1 MEALNQRIRG
11 IRKYP
16 LEARLAFIVLFIG
29 IALRFAI
36 ASYTV
41 EGGDPCY
48 HLSAARFIG
57 RNLQI
62 PLFEPLGREI
72 FAHEPLFH
80 LTAAPFY
87 IAFEQLNLG
96 DFGMHLVS
104 PIFGSLSLVF
114 SYLISRKLFN
124 RKIALYALIFTAF
137 IPLHIYHST
146 TAHIDMAAAF
156 FVTLS
161 VYLAVNGSFYGS
173 SAAFGLSVLGR
184 INSVFLAPFHAFM
197 IIRRNKGKYFKIL
210 KLLAIFFFITF
221 LILLPWYARNYALL
235 HNPVWPFLNSFF
247 GGYYS
252 TGHDRKPDKIGHM
265 LDFKD
270 AYVEVFLALFG
281 VPDGKYESL
290 FLFGSS
296 ALRLIVIGFIIFAF
310 FSLIPILF
318 WLFNK
323 PFREKNVST
332 VLWIVLPF
340 IFFLY
345 FYQLN
350 YANTS
355 TRYILGAIPFIGILW
370 GLGIDRISKIASLKV
385 IWIFLVSFIVVF
397 SASEA
402 VKTGFITMK
411 WKSMYSDIEWMQKNT
426 PKDALFI
433 APGQCFG
440 YRLDRS
446 TYPPKGMGYAL
457 KPSLDP
463 KIEEIDYI
471 INADNAVQK
480 PIPRNIFK
488 DYLPYFEIIYRNEY
502 TNFEV
507 YGRKAMQ

>member
-1 MEALNQRIRG
+1 MGAFLRKIRE
-11 IRKYP
+11 YP
-16 LEARLAFIVLFIG
+16 LEARLAFTVMLIG
-29 IALRFAI
+29 ILLRFAI

-87 IAFEQLNLG
+87 IAFEQLKMG
-96 DFGMHLVS
+96 DLGMHLIS

-124 RKIALYALIFTAF
+124 LKIALYALIFTAF

-156 FVTLS
+156 FATLS
-161 VYLAVNGSFYGS
+161 VYLAVNGNFYGS

-197 IIRRNKGKYFKIL
+197 VIRRNKGNYFKIL
-210 KLLAIFFFITF
+210 KILAVFFLISF
-221 LILLPWYARNYALL
+221 LILLPWYARNYELL

-270 AYVEVFLALFG
+270 AYLEVFLALFG

-290 FLFGSS
+290 FLFDSS
-296 ALRLIVIGFIIFAF
+296 ALRLFVMGFILFAF

-323 PFREKNVST
+323 PFREKNTSI
-332 VLWIVLPF
+332 VLWIALPF

-370 GLGIDRISKIASLKV
+370 ALGVDRISRIASPKT
-385 IWIFLVSFIVVF
+385 IGIFLVSFILIF
-397 SASEA
+397 SASEM
-402 VKTGFITMK
+402 VKTGFITVK
-411 WKSMYSDIEWMQKNT
+411 WKSMDKDIEWVQKNT
-426 PKDALFI
+426 PKDALII

-440 YRLDRS
+440 YRLDRNV
-446 TYPPKGMGYAL
+446 YPAKGTGYNL
-457 KPSLDP
+457 NPPLDP
-463 KIEEIDYI
+463 DIAEIDYI

-480 PIPRNIFK
+480 PIPKNILEY
-488 DYLPYFEIIYRNEY
+488 YLPYFEVIYRNDN

-507 YGRKAMQ
+507 YGRKHLY

>member
-1 MEALNQRIRG
+1 MGAFL
-11 IRKYP
+11 RKIKEYP
-16 LEARLAFIVLFIG
+16 LEARLAFAVLLIG
-29 IALRFAI
+29 IILRFAI
-36 ASYTV
+36 ASYTI

-80 LTAAPFY
+80 LIAAPFY
-87 IAFEQLNLG
+87 IAFEQFRMG

-124 RKIALYALIFTAF
+124 RRIALYALIFTAF
-137 IPLHIYHST
+137 IPLHTYHST

-156 FVTLS
+156 FVVLS
-161 VYLAVNGSFYGS
+161 VYLAINGSFYGS

-184 INSVFLAPFHAFM
+184 INSIFLAPFHAFT
-197 IIRRNKGKYFKIL
+197 IIKRNRKQGIKII
-210 KLLAIFFFITF
+210 KRLAVFFLIAF

-252 TGHDRKPDKIGHM
+252 TGHDMKPDKIGHM

-270 AYVEVFLALFG
+270 AYLEVFLALFG
-281 VPDGKYESL
+281 VPDGKYDSL
-290 FLFGSS
+290 FLFDS
-296 ALRLIVIGFIIFAF
+296 LILKIFAAGFIAFAF
-310 FSLIPILF
+310 FSLIPVLF
-318 WLFNK
+318 WLFHK
-323 PFREKNVST
+323 PFREKNVSA
-332 VLWIVLPF
+332 VLWIALPF

-345 FYQLN
+345 FYQIN

-370 GLGIDRISKIASLKV
+370 ALGIDRISRIASPR
-385 IWIFLVSFIVVF
+385 IIGIFLVSFIVVF

-411 WKSMYSDIEWMQKNT
+411 WNSMDGDIEWVQKNT
-426 PKDALFI
+426 PKDALII
-433 APGQCFG
+433 APGQCLG
-440 YRLDRS
+440 YRLDRNA
-446 TYPPKGMGYAL
+446 YPAKGTGYNL
-457 KPSLDP
+457 NPPLDP
-463 KIEEIDYI
+463 GINEIGYI
-471 INADNAVQK
+471 VNADNTVQK
-480 PIPRNIFK
+480 PIPGNILK
-488 DYLPYFEIIYRNEY
+488 DYLPYFELIYRNDE

-507 YGRKAMQ
+507 YGRK